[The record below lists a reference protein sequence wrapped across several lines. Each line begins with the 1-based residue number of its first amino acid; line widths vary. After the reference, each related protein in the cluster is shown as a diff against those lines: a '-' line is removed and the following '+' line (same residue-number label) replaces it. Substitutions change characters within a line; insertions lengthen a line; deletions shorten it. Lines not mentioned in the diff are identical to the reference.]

1 MLCSAPDNGPHGVF
15 RTDFY
20 RQMSTG
26 LCLAERAWD
35 LQIEHRNKERCKR
48 RFRRI
53 SWSIPTY
60 PAPQWSLLPS
70 PIALHLW
77 FTALIRVFAL
87 LLIFGLGVT
96 RGGAQDTLQILG
108 SRTTPGPLLDPLP
121 ASLRDHSGN
130 HLRSEGPRQAPF
142 PLYHFSILLKWK
154 SLYWS
159 PAIMWA
165 SRISYKPI
173 LLNYMGVVLQYSP
186 HSLEDTEGSWVS
198 LHPVPSSSVLAGSR
212 SPSIAFI
219 SALESVVPPYFF

>member
-87 LLIFGLGVT
+87 LLIFGLGSHVVVLRT
-96 RGGAQDTLQILG
+96 H
-108 SRTTPGPLLDPLP
+108 SRFWVQGPLLDHSWIHFLH
-121 ASLRDHSGN
+121 HSGIIQGTIW
-130 HLRSEGPRQAPF
+130 GPRDRGKHPF
-142 PLYHFSILLKWK
+142 HSTI
-154 SLYWS
+154 S
-159 PAIMWA
+159 P
-165 SRISYKPI
+165 
-173 LLNYMGVVLQYSP
+173 
-186 HSLEDTEGSWVS
+186 
-198 LHPVPSSSVLAGSR
+198 
-212 SPSIAFI
+212 
-219 SALESVVPPYFF
+219 FF